1 MESNGFNVKNSW
13 NLFNFDSGCRTIAA
27 TYMYNPDLPT
37 FCVHLLST
45 NPEIIH
51 GTVHSSFAWPLY
63 FKEEFLS
70 LHYQRIVNPQKCHEQ
85 KTHCLVI
92 FSQFVCISKVFRTH
106 YFSSMIR
113 RTSFICLWFK
123 YFSLSNWNHL
133 RYKQMHIANNSCYK
147 YMTNW
152 LINFWLWIL

>member
-1 MESNGFNVKNSW
+1 MSNFES
-13 NLFNFDSGCRTIAA
+13 DCRIIAA
-27 TYMYNPDLPT
+27 TYKTNCNLPAW
-37 FCVHLLST
+37 CVYFLSII
-45 NPEIIH
+45 PEIQNQIEISH

-92 FSQFVCISKVFRTH
+92 FSQFVCISKVFRIH

-113 RTSFICLWFK
+113 RTSSFICLWFR
-123 YFSLSNWNHL
+123 YIFCFLSNWNIGIIEP
-133 RYKQMHIANNSCYK
+133 YKVFSPSQLYK
-147 YMTNW
+147 YFHYKHK
-152 LINFWLWIL
+152 IF

>member
-1 MESNGFNVKNSW
+1 MVVK
-13 NLFNFDSGCRTIAA
+13 TE
-27 TYMYNPDLPT
+27 
-37 FCVHLLST
+37 VLLSHVKHYKQT
-45 NPEIIH
+45 LYHWYIEISH
-51 GTVHSSFAWPLY
+51 STVHSSFAWPLY

-113 RTSFICLWFK
+113 RTSPIRLWFR
-123 YFSLSNWNHL
+123 YLFSSNWNVHKPVNKSYWVIYSDEVCGKAQF
-133 RYKQMHIANNSCYK
+133 YKC
-147 YMTNW
+147 
-152 LINFWLWIL
+152 ILSFP